1 MSDKSAVLIVPNTKD
16 GLASLKYLA
25 STIVK
30 HDLLVKLVTKKEFDL
45 QIKLAKGDSNA

>member
-1 MSDKSAVLIVPNTKD
+1 MIDKSAIMIVPNTKE

-30 HDLLVKLVTKKEFDL
+30 YDLLVKLITKKEFDL
-45 QIKLAKGDSNA
+45 QIKLLGASK